1 MVFIIDTQRHFA
13 HQFTTNPFVIFS
25 NLLGATGHSHAFY
38 KRLTA
43 TFSRQRSFG
52 RHIAVVDMWESIRWQ
67 ILNGDEIE
75 VSPEHRSLAWR
86 ELIINVASNTPLDNT
101 FRTMFQ
107 KADFENFDYN
117 TPIVYN
123 LKTKT
128 LTMYNERIRAALNR
142 PVRFND
148 QTVNVNIAY
157 VFLFFICIVLLS
169 VLVVFFD
176 TNIATDT
183 KSKNVAAKIK

>member
-1 MVFIIDTQRHFA
+1 
-13 HQFTTNPFVIFS
+13 
-25 NLLGATGHSHAFY
+25 
-38 KRLTA
+38 
-43 TFSRQRSFG
+43 
-52 RHIAVVDMWESIRWQ
+52 MWESIRWQ

-86 ELIINVASNTPLDNT
+86 ELIVNVANNTPLDNT

-142 PVRFND
+142 PARFND
-148 QTVNVNIAY
+148 QTINVNIAY
-157 VFLFFICIVLLS
+157 VFLLFICIVLLN
-169 VLVVFFD
+169 VLVVFYD
-176 TNIATDT
+176 TNRTTDT
-183 KSKNVAAKIK
+183 KRKNVATKIK

>member
-1 MVFIIDTQRHFA
+1 
-13 HQFTTNPFVIFS
+13 
-25 NLLGATGHSHAFY
+25 
-38 KRLTA
+38 
-43 TFSRQRSFG
+43 
-52 RHIAVVDMWESIRWQ
+52 MWESIRWQ

-86 ELIINVASNTPLDNT
+86 ELIINVANNTPLDNT

-107 KADFENFDYN
+107 KADFKNFDYN

-142 PVRFND
+142 PVRAND
-148 QTVNVNIAY
+148 QTINVNI
-157 VFLFFICIVLLS
+157 VHVVLLFICIILLIVLA
-169 VLVVFFD
+169 VFSN
-176 TNIATDT
+176 TNGAINA
-183 KSKNVAAKIK
+183 KNKNAPTKIK